1 MRGAPDKWAAP
12 TPGPLYR
19 RVLQHRLTAPA
30 NRVPSTATDI
40 FQQGQQQGQRH
51 GRLRANGAA
60 LYIRKRQGRVAL
72 LDLECRKM
80 GVLVYFIAQIGPTSE
95 ASMTDAPSDHETPPN
110 ITHILLSQR
119 SRILHFLRL
128 RGAGD
133 AAEDVY
139 QELWMRLS
147 HRAMDQIADPASY
160 VMRAAN
166 NLMLDRFRSNR
177 QRELRDAAWNDLSA
191 TTEAS
196 AENRVIAR
204 QQLHRINAAINGV
217 GSRPAHIFRRFRLDG
232 IHQKDIATELGI
244 SISTVEADLRKIY
257 AAIAAT
263 RRQFDAPQ

>member
-1 MRGAPDKWAAP
+1 MQGAHALVAVPP
-12 TPGPLYR
+12 PPL
-19 RVLQHRLTAPA
+19 
-30 NRVPSTATDI
+30 
-40 FQQGQQQGQRH
+40 
-51 GRLRANGAA
+51 RLRALQNRLSAWVHPMPSRPPCIRAMSGLLRGDGAA
-60 LYIRKRQGRVAL
+60 LYIRKASGRFAL
-72 LDLECRKM
+72 RFLYRRTM
-80 GVLVYFIAQIGPTSE
+80 GFMAHLITQIGLTSE
-95 ASMTDAPSDHETPPN
+95 GFMTDAPSDHPSQPN
-110 ITHILLSQR
+110 ITNILLSQR

-177 QRELRDAAWNDLSA
+177 QRELRDAAWHDLSA

-204 QQLHRINAAINGV
+204 QQLQRMNAAIQAV

-232 IHQKDIATELGI
+232 IHQKDIAAELGI

>member
-1 MRGAPDKWAAP
+1 M
-12 TPGPLYR
+12 
-19 RVLQHRLTAPA
+19 V
-30 NRVPSTATDI
+30 
-40 FQQGQQQGQRH
+40 
-51 GRLRANGAA
+51 RLRPCRPRCGQLRGKVAA
-60 LYIRKRQGRVAL
+60 LYIGKRQARHAL
-72 LDLECRKM
+72 LTIRCRQT
-80 GVLVYFIAQIGPTSE
+80 GSFAHPIAQIGITSE
-95 ASMTDAPSDHETPPN
+95 GPMTDAPSDNQTPPN
-110 ITHILLSQR
+110 ITNILLSQR

-177 QRELRDAAWNDLSA
+177 QRELRDAAWSDLSA
-191 TTEAS
+191 STEAS

-204 QQLHRINAAINGV
+204 QQLQRINAAINSI

-232 IHQKDIATELGI
+232 VHQKDIAAELGI